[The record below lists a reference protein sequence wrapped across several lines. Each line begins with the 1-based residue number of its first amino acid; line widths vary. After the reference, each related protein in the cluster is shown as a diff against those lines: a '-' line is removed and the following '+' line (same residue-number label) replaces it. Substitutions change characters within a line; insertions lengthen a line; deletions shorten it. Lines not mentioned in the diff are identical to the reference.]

1 MSQAIRTLQRSP
13 DFPDA
18 SKYAHTEKR
27 YAVVFG
33 ASFFPESHAG
43 AVWGR
48 VCNISA
54 GGLMAVVPA
63 GVKISGRVAID
74 IKHIGRLFGQIAWSR
89 DGKFGVSLDEPVD
102 PEALL
107 RARASR
113 ARESLPAV
121 NAFASVAPMAAMAV
135 PRRYTGPTS
144 LVSDIR

>member
-1 MSQAIRTLQRSP
+1 MSQASRILQRSP
-13 DFPDA
+13 DAPEA
-18 SKYAHTEKR
+18 SQYAHTEKR

-33 ASFFPESHAG
+33 ASFFPESHPG

-63 GVKISGRVAID
+63 GVRMSGRVAID
-74 IKHIGRLFGQIAWSR
+74 IKNIGRLFGRIAWCR
-89 DGKFGVSLDEPVD
+89 DGRFGVALDERVD

-113 ARESLPAV
+113 AREPLAAA
-121 NAFASVAPMAAMAV
+121 NAFVAAAAMSSNGALPV
-135 PRRYTGPTS
+135 PQSPAGSFIPA
-144 LVSDIR
+144 